1 MATLNALTRLTS
13 RSHWYTYVWYIHTMR
28 ALVQLGA
35 RQSSSD
41 PSSSREHLLL
51 RPTRC
56 SLRAVPSSLGS
67 SWVLQYVSTLLQ
79 PQQRQ
84 EQAHTGL
91 FKGVTRDWGVC
102 EDGVKTQAK
111 RTRASACLEKTRVRY
126 TQGCLGAATTLSAL
140 IVSFFPSSL
149 SFTHSRCIFLSPSPH
164 FLPRF
169 FFALPHPSPC
179 LAVPGLPFRQIP
191 DSTCAACDI
200 LPVAAVL
207 IRLVFVV
214 SPRVVRSSR
223 IRSLGVFPARSNIH
237 CRNQKEIVP

>member
-111 RTRASACLEKTRVRY
+111 RTRASACLEKTRVRC
-126 TQGCLGAATTLSAL
+126 TQGCLGAATTAL
-140 IVSFFPSSL
+140 RSHRQFL
-149 SFTHSRCIFLSPSPH
+149 SFLSLFYTFPLYLLVPFSAFLAS
-164 FLPRF
+164 L
-169 FFALPHPSPC
+169 L
-179 LAVPGLPFRQIP
+179 L
-191 DSTCAACDI
+191 
-200 LPVAAVL
+200 
-207 IRLVFVV
+207 
-214 SPRVVRSSR
+214 RSSSSFSVPR
-223 IRSLGVFPARSNIH
+223 CPRPAFSSDTRFH
-237 CRNQKEIVP
+237 LCCL